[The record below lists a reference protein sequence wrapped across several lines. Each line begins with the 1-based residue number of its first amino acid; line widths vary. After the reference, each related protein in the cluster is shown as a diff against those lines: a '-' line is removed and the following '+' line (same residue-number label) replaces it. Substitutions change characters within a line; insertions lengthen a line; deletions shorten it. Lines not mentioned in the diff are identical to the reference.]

1 MHFLTAK
8 FERRQKTEQSDDT
21 HSGLPAPLALFAL
34 AFLQL
39 IRFDY
44 LLTHGRF
51 SELYDAVRNSSL
63 QLPCADT
70 DTVKRITAAVDY
82 ASICYWKPVL
92 CLQHSAATVCLL
104 KRFGIPAQL
113 VIGARQ
119 QPFKAHAWVE
129 VNGCVVNDKPY
140 TPEMFGVLDRC

>member
-1 MHFLTAK
+1 MHFLIARI
-8 FERRQKTEQSDDT
+8 ERRRKTKPSDDP
-21 HSGLPAPLALFAL
+21 HSRLPSALALFLL

-44 LLTHGRF
+44 LLTRGKF
-51 SELYDAVRNSSL
+51 SEVYRAVRKSS
-63 QLPCADT
+63 LPCAGT
-70 DTVKRITAAVDY
+70 DAVKRITAAVDY

-92 CLQHSAATVCLL
+92 CLQHSAATACLL
-104 KRFGIPAQL
+104 KRFGVPAQL

-129 VNGCVVNDKPY
+129 VNGCVVNDKSY

>member
-8 FERRQKTEQSDDT
+8 FERRGKQSDDT
-21 HSGLPAPLALFAL
+21 HSGLPAPLAIFAL

-44 LLTHGRF
+44 LLTRGRF
-51 SELYDAVRNSSL
+51 SGLHDVVRNSSL
-63 QLPCADT
+63 RLPCANT
-70 DTVKRITAAVDY
+70 DMVKRITAVVDY

-92 CLQHSAATVCLL
+92 CLQHSAATACLL
-104 KRFGIPAQL
+104 KRFGVPAQL

-129 VNGCVVNDKPY
+129 VNGWVVNDKSY
-140 TPEMFGVLDRC
+140 TPEMFGVLYRC

>member
-1 MHFLTAK
+1 MHFLTAEI
-8 FERRQKTEQSDDT
+8 ERRRKTEPSDNT
-21 HSGLPAPLALFAL
+21 QAGVPAPLALFAL

-44 LLTHGRF
+44 LLARGRF
-51 SELYDAVRNSSL
+51 SELYDAVRKSSL
-63 QLPCADT
+63 QLPCAGT
-70 DTVKRITAAVDY
+70 DTVKRITAAVDS

-92 CLQHSAATVCLL
+92 CLQHSAATACLL

-119 QPFKAHAWVE
+119 KPFKAHAWVE
-129 VNGCVVNDKPY
+129 VNGCVVNDKSY